1 MIGGI
6 ISGIGSIISSG
17 LNAASARRQQEKQI
31 AADREMNERNIA
43 FQRETNQQNIDF
55 QREIN
60 DIMRRDNRTAIQTK
74 KSDLINA
81 GYSTADPNLQGASVA
96 SLGAPNIQSPQ
107 VASEFNPAM
116 SQQLLDAG
124 SHFSDSIINTART
137 LSDIAL
143 NKAHVKES
151 NANATGK
158 EIENAWSDAEH
169 AAQYDTTLQTL
180 ENLKKDSKIK
190 DEEYNKLVA
199 DINSVNESIKLT
211 REQVELAKTENKFK
225 PSILQNTSDHLAA
238 LIDNLDSA
246 TDLNKTEK
254 SIKNFEKRI
263 KSVEANFA
271 ELGINFNGSSYVD
284 ALLRA
289 AASPRG
295 KEIIPLVASFIK
307 DSLSGIFSNI
317 IPSKDEFVKGSK
329 KFIKGAGK
337 TMLNILST
345 NPLFGGFSSIIKSL
359 NSSSK

>member
-6 ISGIGSIISSG
+6 VSGIGSIISSG
-17 LNAASARRQQEKQI
+17 INAFSAHSQQKKQI
-31 AADREMNERNIA
+31 AADKAMNERNIA

-60 DIMRRDNRTAIQTK
+60 DIMRRDNRNAIQTK
-74 KSDLINA
+74 KNDLMNA
-81 GYSTADPNLQGASVA
+81 GYSAADPNLQGASVA

-124 SHFSDSIINTART
+124 SHFSDSIINTAKT

-143 NKAHVKES
+143 SKAHVKES

-199 DINSVNESIKLT
+199 DINSVNETIKLT
-211 REQVELAKTENKFK
+211 REQVDLAKTENKFK
-225 PSILQNTSDHLAA
+225 PSILQNTSDHLSA
-238 LIDNLDSA
+238 LIDNLDSS

-254 SIKNFEKRI
+254 SIKDFEKRI

-317 IPSKDEFVKGSK
+317 IPSKGQ
-329 KFIKGAGK
+329 FIKDSKEFIKNAGK
-337 TMLNILST
+337 KWLGVVRK
-345 NPLFGGFSSIIKSL
+345 NPFTSGLFSIIK
-359 NSSSK
+359 

>member
-1 MIGGI
+1 MPMIGGI
-6 ISGIGSIISSG
+6 VSGIGSIISSG
-17 LNAASARRQQEKQI
+17 INAFTANRQQKKQI
-31 AADREMNERNIA
+31 AADRAMNERNIA

-74 KSDLINA
+74 KNDLINA

-96 SLGAPNIQSPQ
+96 SLGSPNIQSPQ

-124 SHFSDSIINTART
+124 SHFSDSIINTAKT

-180 ENLKKDSKIK
+180 ENLKKDSNIK

-211 REQVELAKTENKFK
+211 REQVDLAKTESKFK

-238 LIDNLDSA
+238 LIDNVNSS
-246 TDLNKTEK
+246 TDLNKIEK
-254 SIKNFEKRI
+254 SIKEFEKLI

-289 AASPRG
+289 SASPKG
-295 KEIIPLVASFIK
+295 KEIIPLVSSFIK
-307 DSLSGIFSNI
+307 DSLRGIFS
-317 IPSKDEFVKGSK
+317 
-329 KFIKGAGK
+329 
-337 TMLNILST
+337 IL
-345 NPLFGGFSSIIKSL
+345 L
-359 NSSSK
+359 SSK

>member
-6 ISGIGSIISSG
+6 VSGIGSIISSG
-17 LNAASARRQQEKQI
+17 VNAFTANRQQKKQI
-31 AADREMNERNIA
+31 AADKAMNERNIA
-43 FQRETNQQNIDF
+43 FQREANMQNIDF

-74 KSDLINA
+74 KNDLVNA

-96 SLGAPNIQSPQ
+96 SLGAPNIRAPQ

-116 SQQLLDAG
+116 SQQLLAAG
-124 SHFSDSIINTART
+124 SHFSDSIINTAKT

-158 EIENAWSDAEH
+158 EIDNAWSDAEH

-180 ENLKKDSKIK
+180 ENLKKDSRIK

-211 REQVELAKTENKFK
+211 REQVELAKSENKFK

-238 LIDNLDSA
+238 MIDNLDSV

-263 KSVEANFA
+263 KAVEANFA

-284 ALLRA
+284 SLLRA

-307 DSLSGIFSNI
+307 DSLSGIFSDI
-317 IPSKDEFVKGSK
+317 IPSRDEFIEGSK
-329 KFIKGAGK
+329 NFIKDAGK
-337 TMLNILST
+337 KWLHIIRN
-345 NPLFGGFSSIIKSL
+345 NPLTSGLFSIIK
-359 NSSSK
+359 

>member
-6 ISGIGSIISSG
+6 VSGIGSIISSG
-17 LNAASARRQQEKQI
+17 VNAFTANRQQKKQI
-31 AADREMNERNIA
+31 AADKAMNERNIA
-43 FQRETNQQNIDF
+43 FQREANQQNIDF

-74 KSDLINA
+74 KNDLVNA

-96 SLGAPNIQSPQ
+96 SLGAPNIHSPQ

-116 SQQLLDAG
+116 SQQILAAG
-124 SHFSDSIINTART
+124 SHFSDSIINTAKT

-158 EIENAWSDAEH
+158 EIDNAWSDAEH

-180 ENLKKDSKIK
+180 SNLKKDSKIK

-199 DINSVNESIKLT
+199 DINSVNESIKLI
-211 REQVELAKTENKFK
+211 REQVDLAKTENKFK

-317 IPSKDEFVKGSK
+317 IPSRQEFIENSK
-329 KFIKGAGK
+329 NFIKKAGK
-337 TMLNILST
+337 TWLDIARK
-345 NPLFGGFSSIIKSL
+345 NPLTGGLFSIIK
-359 NSSSK
+359 

>member
-6 ISGIGSIISSG
+6 VSGIGSIISSG
-17 LNAASARRQQEKQI
+17 VNALSAHSQQKKQI
-31 AADREMNERNIA
+31 AADKEMNERNIA

-60 DIMRRDNRTAIQTK
+60 DIMRRDNRNAIQTK
-74 KSDLINA
+74 KNDLMNA
-81 GYSTADPNLQGASVA
+81 GYSAADPNLQGASVA

-124 SHFSDSIINTART
+124 SHFSDSIINTAKT

-143 NKAHVKES
+143 SKAHVKES

-158 EIENAWSDAEH
+158 EIDNAWSDAEH

-199 DINSVNESIKLT
+199 DINSVNETIKLT
-211 REQVELAKTENKFK
+211 REQVDLAKTENKFK
-225 PSILQNTSDHLAA
+225 PSILQNTSDHLSA

-254 SIKNFEKRI
+254 SIKDFEKRI

-295 KEIIPLVASFIK
+295 KEVIPLVASFIK

-317 IPSKDEFVKGSK
+317 IPSKGQFIEKSK
-329 KFIKGAGK
+329 EFIKDAGK
-337 TMLNILST
+337 KWLGIARR
-345 NPLFGGFSSIIKSL
+345 NPFTSGLFSIIK
-359 NSSSK
+359 

>member
-6 ISGIGSIISSG
+6 VSGIGSIISSG
-17 LNAASARRQQEKQI
+17 VNAITANRQQNKQI
-31 AADREMNERNIA
+31 AADKAMNERNIA
-43 FQRETNQQNIDF
+43 FQREANQQNIDF

-74 KSDLINA
+74 KNDLVNA

-96 SLGAPNIQSPQ
+96 SLGAPNIRAPQ
-107 VASEFNPAM
+107 VTSEFNPAM
-116 SQQLLDAG
+116 SQQLLAAG
-124 SHFSDSIINTART
+124 SHFSDSLINTAKT

-143 NKAHVKES
+143 TKAQVRES

-158 EIENAWSDAEH
+158 EIDNSWSDAEH

-180 ENLKKDSKIK
+180 ANLKKDAKIK

-211 REQVELAKTENKFK
+211 RQQVELAKTENKFK
-225 PSILQNTSDHLAA
+225 PSILENTSAHLAA

-263 KSVEANFA
+263 KAVEANFA

-307 DSLSGIFSNI
+307 DSLSGIFSDI
-317 IPSKDEFVKGSK
+317 LPSRQQFIENSK
-329 KFIKGAGK
+329 NFIKNAGK
-337 TMLNILST
+337 TWLRIASK
-345 NPLFGGFSSIIKSL
+345 NPLIKGLFSIIK
-359 NSSSK
+359 

>member
-6 ISGIGSIISSG
+6 VSGIGSIISSG
-17 LNAASARRQQEKQI
+17 INAFTAHRQQKKQI
-31 AADREMNERNIA
+31 AADKAMNERNIA

-74 KSDLINA
+74 KNDLMNA
-81 GYSTADPNLQGASVA
+81 GYSAADPNMQGASVA
-96 SLGAPNIQSPQ
+96 SLGAPDIQSPH

-116 SQQLLDAG
+116 SQQLLNAG
-124 SHFSDSIINTART
+124 SHFSDSIINTAKT

-190 DEEYNKLVA
+190 DQEYNKLVA
-199 DINSVNESIKLT
+199 DINSVNESVRLI
-211 REQVELAKTENKFK
+211 REQVDLAKTENKFK
-225 PSILQNTSDHLAA
+225 PSILQNTSDHIAA

-246 TDLNKTEK
+246 TDLNKSEK
-254 SIKNFEKRI
+254 SIKDFEKRI
-263 KSVEANFA
+263 KSVEATFA

-307 DSLSGIFSNI
+307 DSLRGVISNI
-317 IPSKDEFVKGSK
+317 IPSKDEFIKGSK
-329 KFIKGAGK
+329 SFIRDAGK
-337 TMLNILST
+337 RWLSIVRK
-345 NPLFGGFSSIIKSL
+345 NPLISGLYSIIK
-359 NSSSK
+359 

>member
-6 ISGIGSIISSG
+6 VSGIGSIISSG
-17 LNAASARRQQEKQI
+17 INAFTANKQQKKQI
-31 AADREMNERNIA
+31 AADKAMNDRNIA

-74 KSDLINA
+74 KNDLINA

-96 SLGAPNIQSPQ
+96 SLGSPSIQSPQ
-107 VASEFNPAM
+107 VVSEFNPAM
-116 SQQLLDAG
+116 SQQFLDAG
-124 SHFSDSIINTART
+124 SHFSDSIINTAKT

-158 EIENAWSDAEH
+158 EIDNAWSDAEH

-211 REQVELAKTENKFK
+211 REQVDLAKTENKFK

-263 KSVEANFA
+263 KAVEADFA

-284 ALLRA
+284 ALIRA

-295 KEIIPLVASFIK
+295 KEIIPLVASFVK
-307 DSLSGIFSNI
+307 DSLSGIFSSF
-317 IPSKDEFVKGSK
+317 IPSREEFINNSK
-329 KFIKGAGK
+329 NFIKDAGK
-337 TMLNILST
+337 KWLDVVRK
-345 NPLFGGFSSIIKSL
+345 NPLTSGLFSIFK
-359 NSSSK
+359 

>member
-6 ISGIGSIISSG
+6 VSGIGSIISSG
-17 LNAASARRQQEKQI
+17 INAFNAHRQQKKQI
-31 AADREMNERNIA
+31 DADREMNERNIA

-74 KSDLINA
+74 KNDLINA

-124 SHFSDSIINTART
+124 SHFSDSINTAKT

-151 NANATGK
+151 NVNASGK

-211 REQVELAKTENKFK
+211 REQVDLAKTENKFK

-238 LIDNLDSA
+238 LIDNLDSSTDLNKIESKFKPSILRNTSNHLSA
-246 TDLNKTEK
+246 LIDNVNSSTDLNKTEK
-254 SIKNFEKRI
+254 SIKDFEKLI

-289 AASPRG
+289 SASPKG

-307 DSLSGIFSNI
+307 DSLSGIFS
-317 IPSKDEFVKGSK
+317 
-329 KFIKGAGK
+329 
-337 TMLNILST
+337 
-345 NPLFGGFSSIIKSL
+345 SII
-359 NSSSK
+359 SSKY

>member
-17 LNAASARRQQEKQI
+17 INAFNANRQQKNQI

-74 KSDLINA
+74 KNDLINA

-124 SHFSDSIINTART
+124 SHFSDSIINTAKT

-211 REQVELAKTENKFK
+211 REQVDLAKTENKFK
-225 PSILQNTSDHLAA
+225 PSILQNTSDHLSA
-238 LIDNLDSA
+238 LIDNLDSSTDLNKIESKFKPSILRNTSNHLSA
-246 TDLNKTEK
+246 LIDNVNSSTDLNKTEK
-254 SIKNFEKRI
+254 SIKEFEKLI
-263 KSVEANFA
+263 KSVETNFA

-289 AASPRG
+289 SASPKG

-307 DSLSGIFSNI
+307 DSLRGIFSSVI
-317 IPSKDEFVKGSK
+317 
-329 KFIKGAGK
+329 
-337 TMLNILST
+337 
-345 NPLFGGFSSIIKSL
+345 
-359 NSSSK
+359 SSKY

>member
-6 ISGIGSIISSG
+6 ISGLGSIISSG
-17 LNAASARRQQEKQI
+17 INAFTAHRQQKEQI
-31 AADREMNERNIA
+31 AADRAMNERNIA
-43 FQRETNQQNIDF
+43 FQRETNQQNIDY

-74 KSDLINA
+74 KNDLMNA

-116 SQQLLDAG
+116 SQQLLAAG

-180 ENLKKDSKIK
+180 ENLKKDAKIK

-211 REQVELAKTENKFK
+211 REQVDLAKTENKFK
-225 PSILQNTSDHLAA
+225 PSILRNTSNHLSA
-238 LIDNLDSA
+238 LIDNVNSS

-254 SIKNFEKRI
+254 SIKDFEKLI

-289 AASPRG
+289 SASPKG

-307 DSLSGIFSNI
+307 DSLRGIFSSVI
-317 IPSKDEFVKGSK
+317 
-329 KFIKGAGK
+329 
-337 TMLNILST
+337 
-345 NPLFGGFSSIIKSL
+345 
-359 NSSSK
+359 SSKY

>member
-6 ISGIGSIISSG
+6 VSGIGSIISSG
-17 LNAASARRQQEKQI
+17 VNAFTAKQQQKKQI
-31 AADREMNERNIA
+31 AADKAMNERNIA

-74 KSDLINA
+74 KNDLMNA
-81 GYSTADPNLQGASVA
+81 GYSAADPNMQGASVA
-96 SLGAPNIQSPQ
+96 SLGAPDIQSPR
-107 VASEFNPAM
+107 VVSEFNPAM
-116 SQQLLDAG
+116 SQQLLNAG
-124 SHFSDSIINTART
+124 SHFSDSIINTAKT

-143 NKAHVKES
+143 NKAKVKES
-151 NANATGK
+151 NANSTGK

-169 AAQYDTTLQTL
+169 AAHYETTVQTL

-190 DEEYNKLVA
+190 DQEYNKLVA
-199 DINSVNESIKLT
+199 DINSVNESVRLI
-211 REQVELAKTENKFK
+211 REQVDLAKTENKYK
-225 PSILQNTSDHLAA
+225 PSILQNTADHIAA

-246 TDLNKTEK
+246 TNLNKAEK
-254 SIKNFEKRI
+254 SIKDFEKRI
-263 KSVEANFA
+263 KSVEATFA

-307 DSLSGIFSNI
+307 DSLNGVFSNI
-317 IPSKDEFVKGSK
+317 LPSKDEFIEDSK
-329 KFIKGAGK
+329 NFIRDAGK
-337 TMLNILST
+337 QWLSIVRN
-345 NPLFGGFSSIIKSL
+345 NPLTSGLFSIIK
-359 NSSSK
+359 